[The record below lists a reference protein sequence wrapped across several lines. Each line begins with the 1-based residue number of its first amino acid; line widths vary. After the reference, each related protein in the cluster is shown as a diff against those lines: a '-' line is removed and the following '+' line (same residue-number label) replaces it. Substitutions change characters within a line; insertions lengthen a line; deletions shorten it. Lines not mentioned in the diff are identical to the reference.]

1 MSSDETKSTA
11 FDRVPVYY
19 TTLGE
24 AESLVSGL
32 HGRVELLEGLVR
44 QMETQRAVDQ
54 EKQKF
59 IEERF
64 NRLDQRLVKIE
75 GHTSRLVWL
84 IIAAIIG
91 GLMSFVMRGGVI
103 TI

>member
-1 MSSDETKSTA
+1 MSNDTTKSTG

-24 AESLVSGL
+24 AESMLAGL
-32 HGRVELLEGLVR
+32 HGRLELLEASIR
-44 QMETQRAVDQ
+44 QMETERAVDL

-91 GLMSFVMRGGVI
+91 GLMSFMMRGGVI